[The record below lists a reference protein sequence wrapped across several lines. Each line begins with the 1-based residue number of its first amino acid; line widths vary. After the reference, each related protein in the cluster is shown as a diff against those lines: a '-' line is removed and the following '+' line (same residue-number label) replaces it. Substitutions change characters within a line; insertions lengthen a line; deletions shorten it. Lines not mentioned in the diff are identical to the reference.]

1 MYILTGAASR
11 RRASRSLP
19 ELPPRSSANGGSSA
33 TPWQHRTFSGLMNQ
47 LQTMYFFIAATR
59 PMLGACRA
67 CAHERM
73 RVPMRIDVRDRG
85 VKSTEA
91 LRNYGGLRLMS
102 VLDHLVRRVDGVTV
116 CLADVHAPEGGIN
129 KRCRM
134 LALLPSGEVCVEET
148 HPGLYAAIDPPPGG
162 VGQGAGPG

>member
-1 MYILTGAASR
+1 
-11 RRASRSLP
+11 
-19 ELPPRSSANGGSSA
+19 
-33 TPWQHRTFSGLMNQ
+33 
-47 LQTMYFFIAATR
+47 
-59 PMLGACRA
+59 
-67 CAHERM
+67 
-73 RVPMRIDVRDRG
+73 MRIDVRDRG

-91 LRNYGGLRLMS
+91 LRNYVGLRLMS

-148 HPGLYAAIDPPPGG
+148 HPGLYAAIDRAAERLAHG
-162 VGQGAGPG
+162 VALELGRRDMTAAPLGQVRAGAVEVARQRGLTGISRAAQQMKST

>member
-1 MYILTGAASR
+1 
-11 RRASRSLP
+11 
-19 ELPPRSSANGGSSA
+19 
-33 TPWQHRTFSGLMNQ
+33 
-47 LQTMYFFIAATR
+47 
-59 PMLGACRA
+59 
-67 CAHERM
+67 
-73 RVPMRIDVRDRG
+73 MRIDVRDRG

-91 LRNYGGLRLMS
+91 LRNYVGLRLMS

-148 HPGLYAAIDPPPGG
+148 HPGLYAAIDRAAERLAHG
-162 VGQGAGPG
+162 VALELGRRDMTAAPLGQVRAGAVEVARQRGLTGISRAAQQMERT